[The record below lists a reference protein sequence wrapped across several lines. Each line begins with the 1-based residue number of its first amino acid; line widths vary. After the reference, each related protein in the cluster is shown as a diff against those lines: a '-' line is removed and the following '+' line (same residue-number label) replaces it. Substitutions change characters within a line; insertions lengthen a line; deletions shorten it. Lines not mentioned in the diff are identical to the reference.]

1 MIQEIIRTQ
10 EEFVYTANLKA
21 ATALATLGF
30 GLKYPQPVTRTVR
43 NDGKEST
50 VFWFNSTNDRGEKAE
65 EVILGMTKGGDKL
78 EQDDPEHIVNYLR
91 AYAANRDALVDIIR
105 QTPRRIIVET
115 NGKRILVREDAT
127 DADKAELAKRL

>member
-1 MIQEIIRTQ
+1 MIQEIIKDQ

-43 NDGKEST
+43 TDGKEST
-50 VFWFNSTNDRGEKAE
+50 VFWFNSTNDRGERAE
-65 EVILGMTKGGDKL
+65 DVILGMTKGGDKL
-78 EQDDPEHIVNYLR
+78 EQEDPEHIVNYLR

-127 DADKAELAKRL
+127 DADKKELAKHL

>member
-1 MIQEIIRTQ
+1 MIQEIIKDQ

-43 NDGKEST
+43 TDGKEST
-50 VFWFNSTNDRGEKAE
+50 VFWFNSTNDRGERAE
-65 EVILGMTKGGDKL
+65 DVILGMTKGGDKL
-78 EQDDPEHIVNYLR
+78 EQEDPEHIVNYLR

-127 DADKAELAKRL
+127 EADKKELAKHL

>member
-1 MIQEIIRTQ
+1 MIQEIIRDQ

-43 NDGKEST
+43 TDGKEST
-50 VFWFNSTNDRGEKAE
+50 VFWFNSTNDRGERAE
-65 EVILGMTKGGDKL
+65 DVIVGMTKGGEKL
-78 EQDDPEHIVNYLR
+78 EQEDPEHIVNYLR

-105 QTPRRIIVET
+105 QTPRRIVVET
-115 NGKRILVREDAT
+115 KGKRILVREDAT
-127 DADKAELAKRL
+127 EADKAELAKRL

>member
-1 MIQEIIRTQ
+1 MNTEIINTK
-10 EEFVYTANLKA
+10 EEYVYTANLKA

-30 GLKYPQPVTRTVR
+30 ALKNPQPVTRTVR
-43 NDGKEST
+43 TDGKEST
-50 VFWFNSTNDRGEKAE
+50 VFWFDSTNAKGDRAE
-65 EVILGMTKGGDKL
+65 EVIVGMTKGGDEL
-78 EQDDPEHIVNYLR
+78 EAKDPEHIVNYLR

-127 DADKAELAKRL
+127 DADKRELSKHL

>member
-1 MIQEIIRTQ
+1 MIQEIIRDQ

-43 NDGKEST
+43 TDGKEST
-50 VFWFNSTNDRGEKAE
+50 VFWFNSTNDRGERAE
-65 EVILGMTKGGDKL
+65 DVILGMTKGGDEL
-78 EQDDPEHIVNYLR
+78 EKRDPEHIVNYLR

-105 QTPRRIIVET
+105 QTPRRIVVET
-115 NGKRILVREDAT
+115 KGKRILVREDAT
-127 DADKAELAKRL
+127 EADKAELAKRL

>member
-1 MIQEIIRTQ
+1 MIQEIIKDQ

-43 NDGKEST
+43 TDGKEST
-50 VFWFNSTNDRGEKAE
+50 VFWFNSTNDRGERAE
-65 EVILGMTKGGDKL
+65 DVIIGMTKGGDDL
-78 EQDDPEHIVNYLR
+78 ERKDPEHIVNYLR

>member
-1 MIQEIIRTQ
+1 MIQEIIKDQ

-43 NDGKEST
+43 TDGKEST
-50 VFWFNSTNDRGEKAE
+50 VFWFNSTNDRGERAE
-65 EVILGMTKGGDKL
+65 DVILGMTKGGEEL
-78 EQDDPEHIVNYLR
+78 ERKDPEHIVNYLR

-105 QTPRRIIVET
+105 QTPRRIVVET

-127 DADKAELAKRL
+127 EADKSELAKRL

>member
-1 MIQEIIRTQ
+1 MIQEIIKTQ

-30 GLKYPQPVTRTVR
+30 GLKYPFPVTRTVR
-43 NDGKEST
+43 TDGKEST
-50 VFWFNSTNDRGEKAE
+50 VFWFNSANDRGERAE
-65 EVILGMTKGGDKL
+65 DVIIGMTKGGDDL
-78 EQDDPEHIVNYLR
+78 ERNDPEHIVNYLR

-127 DADKAELAKRL
+127 DAERREIAKHL

>member
-1 MIQEIIRTQ
+1 MIQEIIKDQ

-43 NDGKEST
+43 TDGKEST
-50 VFWFNSTNDRGEKAE
+50 VFWFNSINDRGERAE
-65 EVILGMTKGGDKL
+65 DVIIGMTKGGDDL
-78 EQDDPEHIVNYLR
+78 ERKDPEHIVNYLR

-127 DADKAELAKRL
+127 EADKAELAKRL